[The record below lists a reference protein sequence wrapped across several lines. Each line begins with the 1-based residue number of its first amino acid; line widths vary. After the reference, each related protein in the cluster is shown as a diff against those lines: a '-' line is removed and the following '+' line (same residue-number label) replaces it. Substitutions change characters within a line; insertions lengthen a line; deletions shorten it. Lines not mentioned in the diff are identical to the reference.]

1 LPGQNPINT
10 SVPWFAGRATVDGVD
25 YDSVWFG
32 GLMKVSGT
40 VVVPAVTTPQFT
52 VTFPFVV
59 EDNSALSGYP
69 SNPFT

>member
-1 LPGQNPINT
+1 M
-10 SVPWFAGRATVDGVD
+10 DGVD